1 VKLTIDVPDDHLAL
15 FRKILACEGFLTADD
30 ADTIDTAQANLVA
43 AVVAEADRQANP
55 VNIGLIARECL
66 AEAGG
71 HKLQAIRG
79 LRERTGLSLKESK
92 EAIEAVT
99 ILCRLP
105 VWGQP

>member
-1 VKLTIDVPDDHLAL
+1 VKLTIDVPDDSLAL
-15 FRKILACEGFLTADD
+15 FRKVLGNQGFLTADD

-71 HKLQAIRG
+71 HKLHAIRG
-79 LRERTGLSLKESK
+79 LRERCVGLGLKECK

-99 ILCRLP
+99 ILCRLEAR
-105 VWGQP
+105 